1 MEGCPVRS
9 RLLRG
14 LAEES
19 ISAAASRTQI
29 EAVAKVSSAASAGQ
43 NRLSMSGLHAY
54 VIAVLPW
61 PDMDCGAQARYS
73 QQMIRRFARV
83 LAWLLL
89 AAILF
94 VTISPIR
101 MRPETGE
108 PADVERLIAFAVVGF
123 AFILGYPRHW
133 ILVVCL
139 VVGSAFAFEA
149 VQLLSPSRHA
159 HLHDAAIKAI
169 GGVGGILAGA
179 VFNFFRPSL
188 FQAPGED

>member
-1 MEGCPVRS
+1 
-9 RLLRG
+9 
-14 LAEES
+14 
-19 ISAAASRTQI
+19 
-29 EAVAKVSSAASAGQ
+29 
-43 NRLSMSGLHAY
+43 
-54 VIAVLPW
+54 
-61 PDMDCGAQARYS
+61 
-73 QQMIRRFARV
+73 MIRRFARV

-149 VQLLSPSRHA
+149 AQLLSPSRHA

-179 VFNFFRPSL
+179 VVNFFRPSL

>member
-1 MEGCPVRS
+1 
-9 RLLRG
+9 
-14 LAEES
+14 
-19 ISAAASRTQI
+19 
-29 EAVAKVSSAASAGQ
+29 
-43 NRLSMSGLHAY
+43 MSGLHAY
-54 VIAVLPW
+54 VIAVLLR

-133 ILVVCL
+133 ILVTCL
-139 VVGSAFAFEA
+139 VAGSAFAFEA
-149 VQLLSPSRHA
+149 AQLLSPSRHA

-179 VFNFFRPSL
+179 VVNFFRPSL